1 MTDRQ
6 DPSILGPGVASQGD
20 EQLVSRFSGRLD
32 DRVGRF
38 VGRPQ
43 GDRWVWDQKLFAILG
58 YPTPVEFVTL
68 QTLLQHVVADDRQL
82 AADAFEAAVQHGHPV
97 DVSCRLHAADG
108 TLRSVLVTAEVM
120 ESEPSE
126 LSMASTL
133 EMDMLAGD
141 RGPWLAGL
149 LIDLTELRLSAI
161 RAATEHAVAEAL
173 RHRAVIEQAKGIV
186 MVAYRVDADTAFHLL
201 TRHSQNTNTKLHEL
215 AARLV
220 AQVSDPRFNPVPGDI
235 DALLNSPTKR

>member
-1 MTDRQ
+1 MTDRH
-6 DPSILGPGVASQGD
+6 DPSILGPGVASHGD
-20 EQLVSRFSGRLD
+20 EQLVSRFSSRVD
-32 DRVGRF
+32 DQVGRF

-58 YPTPVEFVTL
+58 YPTPVKFVTL
-68 QTLLQHVVADDRQL
+68 QTLLQHVVADDRKL

-97 DVSCRLHAADG
+97 NVSCRLHAADG
-108 TLRSVLVTAEVM
+108 TLRSVLIAAEVM
-120 ESEPSE
+120 EAEPSE
-126 LSMASTL
+126 LSMATSL

-141 RGPWLAGL
+141 SGPWLAGA
-149 LIDLTELRLSAI
+149 LIDLTELRLSAV

-186 MVAYRVDADTAFHLL
+186 MVVYRVDAETAFHLL
-201 TRHSQNTNTKLHEL
+201 RRHSQNTNTKLHEL

-220 AQVSDPRFNPVPGDI
+220 AQVSDLSFDPVPAHI
-235 DALLNSPTKR
+235 DALLNPR